1 LKDSPKNYMNPYKY
15 KKQKI
20 NANVR
25 LKNKNSRWLRYEV
38 SFPTAFRI
46 YDQPCDI
53 RGEYFL
59 PRNAKNV
66 PLAIVVHGWGDRS
79 AIPCHLL
86 ASSFIKKGYAVFI
99 FYLVFHTKRMPEIL
113 AGHMPYLNTEDWFEG
128 YRASVIELQQVVD
141 WAYTRPELDKD
152 RIAILGISLGGFISE
167 IVMSL
172 DRRIKAGVFMV
183 AGGNSEI
190 VTWNTKS
197 EAIVVGHGCTRKECR
212 DIRSGYPQYLA
223 EVNEKGVDNVVPF
236 CHCYLTDSLTFA
248 SGLRQRPVLMLNAK
262 RDKTIPQAATNEF
275 WQACGR
281 PNIKWLPGSHI
292 TFWLWYPRIAGEIT
306 RFLATTF
313 SDSAK

>member
-1 LKDSPKNYMNPYKY
+1 MKDSPKNYMNPYKY

-20 NANVR
+20 NATVT
-25 LKNKNSRWLRYEV
+25 LKNKNSRGLRYEV

-53 RGEYFL
+53 RGEYFV
-59 PRNAKNV
+59 PRKASNV

-86 ASSFIKKGYAVFI
+86 ARSLIKKGYAVFI
-99 FYLVFHTKRMPEIL
+99 FYLVFYTRRMPEIL
-113 AGHMPYLNTEDWFEG
+113 ARHMPYLNTEDWFEG
-128 YRASVIELQQVVD
+128 YRASVIELHQVVD

-172 DRRIKAGVFMV
+172 DKRIKAGVFMV

-197 EAIVVGHGCTRKECR
+197 EAIVVGHGCTREECR

-262 RDKTIPQAATNEF
+262 SDKTIPQAATNEF
-275 WQACGR
+275 WQASGK
-281 PNIKWLPGSHI
+281 PSIKWLPGSHI

-306 RFLATTF
+306 RFLGATF
-313 SDSAK
+313 GKGAK